1 MLVLY
6 YKSYIFSELLTY
18 LIFKVWYEQSAVKA
32 CILGNPRNKVGLK
45 PGHSL
50 MDWIR
55 LGNSGKDLTG
65 TGGAVLNVT
74 KGMLAQ
80 HNQPNDAWLC
90 IRGN

>member
-1 MLVLY
+1 
-6 YKSYIFSELLTY
+6 
-18 LIFKVWYEQSAVKA
+18 
-32 CILGNPRNKVGLK
+32 
-45 PGHSL
+45 

-90 IRGN
+90 IRGNQVLYY